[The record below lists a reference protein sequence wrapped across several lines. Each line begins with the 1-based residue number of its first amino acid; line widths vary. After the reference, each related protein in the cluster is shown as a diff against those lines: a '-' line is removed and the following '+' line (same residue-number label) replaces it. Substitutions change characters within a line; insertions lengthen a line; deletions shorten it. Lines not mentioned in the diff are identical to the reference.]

1 MTINFRNSSS
11 RFQKFLS
18 NFLRNNMRYLIIL
31 FFGVALVSCSSGD
44 NTTLKAENAALR
56 VEVAQQRELAE
67 RAAAD
72 ARMAQQMAEEAAAVA
87 RHAEAEAHEA
97 VMEAERQREI
107 AVKAL
112 EDCKGK

>member
-1 MTINFRNSSS
+1 
-11 RFQKFLS
+11 
-18 NFLRNNMRYLIIL
+18 MRYLIIL
-31 FFGVALVSCSSGD
+31 LFAIVLASCSSGD
-44 NTTLKAENAALR
+44 NATLQAENEALR
-56 VEVAQQRELAE
+56 KEVEIQTRLAE
-67 RAAAD
+67 QAAAD
-72 ARMAQQMAEEAAAVA
+72 AKMAQQMAEEAAAVA